1 MSGANIAPASAE
13 DRGARSLDDMD
24 FNDVFDGNR
33 SPGNSPQQAS
43 NAAAREVRPDSPE
56 PRRTRQSRRTRATR
70 LPPHLGDAL
79 FAHEPHA
86 LSPASRRLRAPRT
99 RGPHQRHAWP
109 HRRASPRACA
119 GFRPTPR
126 DPRGATPGRRGA
138 AIGPRVSLP
147 RDRDEDHHRFR
158 FPHQ

>member
-33 SPGNSPQQAS
+33 SPGTAHNNI

-56 PRRTRQSRRTRATR
+56 PRRTRQSAERARPVSRRTSATR
-70 LPPHLGDAL
+70 
-79 FAHEPHA
+79 F
-86 LSPASRRLRAPRT
+86 SLRAPRSLPGFSQAART
-99 RGPHQRHAWP
+99 AHDEPHQRHAWP
-109 HRRASPRACA
+109 HRRASARPRRVSAD
-119 GFRPTPR
+119 PR

-138 AIGPRVSLP
+138 AIGPRVSSP
-147 RDRDEDHHRFR
+147 
-158 FPHQ
+158 